1 MKRAN
6 DLKRHPRIKPLAL
19 GALLLTGAALATEP
33 VTVANFVRAESDH
46 MIRQN
51 LAAFDASVGELFHL
65 RAPTTP
71 ENQTVIRM
79 NQDTL
84 YSAVILDLSE
94 PARITLPDLGGRYQS
109 MHVVNQDH
117 YMSFE
122 AKPGTYDLTEES
134 VGTRFASVTFRTFV
148 DPKDPEDLDAAHAAQ
163 DAIVVEGGGNGPFD
177 APDWDLDNLA
187 VARKALS
194 DLAVLGFDSTYAF
207 GSEEETRPIDHLVGA
222 AAGWGG
228 LPQAAAFYVIASVD
242 GNDGQTPYAVTVKD
256 APVDAFW
263 SITVYNADGY
273 LEANDLD
280 VNSYNGVTAEA
291 NDDGS
296 HTIHFGGC
304 DDGRINCIPITPGW
318 NYAARMYSPREAILN
333 GSWTFPTPA
342 PVN

>member
-1 MKRAN
+1 MQRTVNPQRKSMNTAVV
-6 DLKRHPRIKPLAL
+6 LSTMLLA
-19 GALLLTGAALATEP
+19 GTAFATEP
-33 VTVANFVRAESDH
+33 VTLENFVRAETDH

-51 LAAFDASVGELFHL
+51 LAAFDASVGKLFHI

-94 PARITLPDLGGRYQS
+94 PVKITLPDLGGRYQS
-109 MHVVNQDH
+109 MQVVNQDH
-117 YMSFE
+117 YISFE
-122 AKPGTYDLTEES
+122 AKPGTYDLSEES

-163 DAIVVEGGGNGPFD
+163 DAIVVEGGGDGPFD

-207 GSEEETRPIDHLVGA
+207 GSVEETRPIDHLVGA

-228 LPQAAAFYVIASVD
+228 LPRAAAFYVMASVD

-273 LEANDLD
+273 LEANDLN
-280 VNSYNGVTAEA
+280 VNSYNGVTAEP

-318 NYAARMYSPREAILN
+318 NYAARMYSPQEAILD
-333 GSWTFPTPA
+333 GSWTFPEPEPA
-342 PVN
+342 G